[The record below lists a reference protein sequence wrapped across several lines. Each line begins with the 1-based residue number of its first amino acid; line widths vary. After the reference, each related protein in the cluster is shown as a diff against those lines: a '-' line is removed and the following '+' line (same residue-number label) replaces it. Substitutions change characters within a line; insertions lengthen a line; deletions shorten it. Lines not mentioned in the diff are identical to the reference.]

1 MPRIG
6 KTTSTSN
13 SSEIISSAES
23 YSDSE
28 SSNSS
33 DYGYGSG
40 DEGKTN
46 TNNPINEATSVRPV
60 LPCSTKLSVGLYCS
74 LVALTG
80 AISLIYCGIQLNNNS
95 DNNSRVGYSIAFTTG
110 TVATAVGS
118 LCTIWACARPSNSIP
133 QVTNA

>member
-1 MPRIG
+1 MPRIS
-6 KTTSTSN
+6 KNISIN
-13 SSEIISSAES
+13 DSSEIISNAES
-23 YSDSE
+23 DPE
-28 SSNSS
+28 SSSS
-33 DYGYGSG
+33 TSSSYGSG

-46 TNNPINEATSVRPV
+46 TNNSINEATSVRPV

-133 QVTNA
+133 KVPNA

>member
-23 YSDSE
+23 DSE
-28 SSNSS
+28 STSS
-33 DYGYGSG
+33 TSSSYGSG